1 MYCNDPKHINN
12 IHENADPVTR
22 IPTSGSETLLLKSKK
37 KQLSLLYGCGG
48 RKPCSWLIGPPYT
61 YS

>member
-22 IPTSGSETLLLKSKK
+22 IPTSGFETLLLKN
-37 KQLSLLYGCGG
+37 QLSFLYGCGE
-48 RKPCSWLIGPPYT
+48 RRSCS
-61 YS
+61 